1 MNAISS
7 LVFAAMVVFFAI
19 AVCNVRSAPD
29 YEQIRKDTITI
40 QDQVTDIV
48 SQSINIISAANSS
61 YFAIVKDSLIA
72 TYTLKMITDINK
84 IVKAG
89 VNIYQQL
96 NVTSKYQG

>member
-1 MNAISS
+1 
-7 LVFAAMVVFFAI
+7 MVIFFAI
-19 AVCNVRSAPD
+19 AVSDVLSAPD
-29 YEQIRKDTITI
+29 YDQIQKDTKTI

-61 YFAIVKDSLIA
+61 YLAIIKDSLIA
-72 TYTLKMITDINK
+72 TYTLKMITDINA

-89 VNIYQQL
+89 VDIYQQL